1 VRQLAGARNLDLLDS
16 ARFMA
21 LIAVAKSDAFV
32 AVFDAKYHYDF
43 RAGEG
48 LGSGSGHCGH
58 SIVARLRGLSGPA
71 GFPHLSPPLVQV
83 HSGLIP

>member
-1 VRQLAGARNLDLLDS
+1 MLDS

-43 RAGEG
+43 WLPITRYN
-48 LGSGSGHCGH
+48 
-58 SIVARLRGLSGPA
+58 LRGHVTLD
-71 GFPHLSPPLVQV
+71 
-83 HSGLIP
+83 IPTSNP